1 MIALSARNCFSYSFF
16 KIQSSVIKFVLF
28 GTLHK
33 RVFLI
38 SEDSFVNSMEKVWI
52 VGANGRVGHE
62 LLKIFM
68 QKEIEVFYTDEDEV
82 DIVKLD
88 DVINYA
94 DLNRPHDII
103 NCAGMTDV
111 IACENNIDSAFKVNA
126 IGARNLSIAA
136 RKVGARIIQLSTD
149 DVFDGQSKQ
158 PYTEFDIPNPRTVYG
173 KSKLAGEN
181 FVRDLTTKHIII
193 RSSWIFGSGEN
204 YVENLLEEANRNY
217 NIGVAKDQFA
227 SPTNAKYLAEM
238 ILYLMEFG
246 EYGLF
251 HVTCQ
256 GECSRFEFAEE
267 VLRISQTKAKLHPV
281 SSEQDKLTSF
291 RPSYSVL
298 DNLMLRLLG
307 IPLLPP
313 WQRALEDY
321 IEEYK
326 KEKQNK
332 KDKKSERE
340 KKSEKVKK
348 SEKEKNSKKQ

>member
-1 MIALSARNCFSYSFF
+1 M
-16 KIQSSVIKFVLF
+16 Q
-28 GTLHK
+28 
-33 RVFLI
+33 
-38 SEDSFVNSMEKVWI
+38 KVWI

-68 QKEIEVFYTDEDEV
+68 EKEIEVFYTDEDEV
-82 DIVKLD
+82 DIVKMD

-111 IACENNIDSAFKVNA
+111 IACEKNIDSAYKVNA

-136 RKVGARIIQLSTD
+136 RKVGARMIQLSTD
-149 DVFDGQSKQ
+149 DVFDGQTNQ
-158 PYTEFDIPNPRTVYG
+158 PYTEFDTPNPRTIYG

-181 FVRDLTTKHIII
+181 FVRELTTKHIII
-193 RSSWIFGSGEN
+193 RSSWIFGSGDN
-204 YVENLLEEANRNY
+204 YVKNLLDEANRNY

-227 SPTNAKYLAEM
+227 SPTSAKYLAEM

-256 GECSRFEFAEE
+256 GVCSRFEFAEE
-267 VLRISQTKAKLHPV
+267 VLRLTKTKAQLHPV
-281 SSEQDKLTSF
+281 TSEKDKLTSF
-291 RPSYSVL
+291 RPSHSVL

-313 WQRALEDY
+313 WQQALEDY
-321 IEEYK
+321 INQYQLEMK
-326 KEKQNK
+326 SDKGKRTDKERKF
-332 KDKKSERE
+332 D
-340 KKSEKVKK
+340 
-348 SEKEKNSKKQ
+348 KEKN